1 MSDKIIHSFQQR
13 RQLEQAIADF
23 AQTQNE
29 AELAAA
35 ARQIVHTYPADL
47 VLTLLIKHLD
57 TQDSQVRG
65 GLGHLAAL
73 LPQDETATALRSY
86 VANRQHSPQARVTA
100 ALLAERF
107 LQIEL
112 PPALLS
118 DLHNSDEVVF
128 QSLREAL
135 DEGKRNRHV
144 LLEYVTQMQA
154 HGEEI
159 AFMVLH
165 LLERVPPVDQV
176 ELLRLIAQD
185 SRSRVASAALTRLEA
200 LTTGDAS
207 VAATRALHILQF
219 TLSTELAA
227 HAERTL
233 RKLRFTGKRYQPP
246 SAAAWRA
253 LLSPADTNGVQTV
266 WLIKMPT
273 VGATDGVLLGFVLKA
288 DQGVLNFFGGDLME
302 RSVLPGVQP
311 IGQMLTVTTDN
322 GGNAILLETPFDYGR
337 WLVLTALAAQQHGP
351 AQPLTGEYLLY
362 NDLVWQFETPQVD
375 EAVKRFFQQPAAPT
389 TALPLETLA
398 AYTAK
403 LLAHPAFEGW
413 QLQSLIKFPVTDG
426 IQLPTDALVN
436 IMLRELEQWPEHNA
450 LLDALALGLRA
461 QAAWLYYAG
470 EMESAQQAFTL
481 AEQMNLL
488 PLPQNPLLTRM
499 LVVGI
504 GKPT

>member
-1 MSDKIIHSFQQR
+1 MADKIIHSFQQR

-29 AELAAA
+29 AELSAA

-47 VLTLLIKHLD
+47 VLTLLLKHLD

-107 LQIEL
+107 LQMEM
-112 PPALLS
+112 PAALLS

-128 QSLREAL
+128 QSMREAL
-135 DEGKRNRHV
+135 DEAKRNRHV

-165 LLERVPPVDQV
+165 LVERVPPADQV

-185 SRSRVASAALTRLEA
+185 NRPRVASATLTRLEA
-200 LTTGDAS
+200 LTAGDAS
-207 VAATRALHILQF
+207 AAAMRALHTLQF
-219 TLSTELAA
+219 TLPTELAA

-233 RKLRFTGKRYQPP
+233 RKLRFTGKRYVPP
-246 SAAAWRA
+246 AAEAWRA

-266 WLIKMPT
+266 WLIKLPAPSAHD
-273 VGATDGVLLGFVLKA
+273 GALFGFVLKL
-288 DQGVLNFFGGDLME
+288 DQGILNFFGSDQMD
-302 RSVLPGVQP
+302 RSVLPIPQP
-311 IGQMLTVTTDN
+311 VGQMVTVATDD
-322 GGNAILLETPFDYGR
+322 GGTAILLEAPFDYGR
-337 WLVLTALAAQQHGP
+337 WLVLTALAFHQKGE
-351 AQPLTGEYLLY
+351 AQPLTGEYTLY
-362 NDLVWQFETPQVD
+362 NDLVWQFDAPHVD
-375 EAVKRFFQQPAAPT
+375 EMVKQFFQQPEPPAP
-389 TALPLETLA
+389 ALPAETLD
-398 AYTAK
+398 AYAAK
-403 LLAHPAFEGW
+403 LLAHPALEGW
-413 QLQSLIKFPVTDG
+413 QLQNLIKFPVTDG

-436 IMLRELEQWPEHNA
+436 IMLRELEQWPDHTV
-450 LLDALALGLRA
+450 LLDALVMGLRA
-461 QAAWLYYAG
+461 QAAWLHYAG
-470 EMESAQQAFTL
+470 ETESAQQAL
-481 AEQMNLL
+481 ALAGQMRQL
-488 PLPQNPLLTRM
+488 PLPQNPLLARM
-499 LVVGI
+499 LAVGI
-504 GKPT
+504 GKN